1 MRKLLAVVVIAL
13 MMTGIAISVSADP
26 INVGGTCFCFSP
38 INVGGTSFVS
48 GPINV
53 GGTSFLCSPINVG
66 GT

>member
-1 MRKLLAVVVIAL
+1 MRKLLVVLAIAL
-13 MMTGIAISVSADP
+13 MVTGMAISASADP

-53 GGTSFLCSPINVG
+53 GGTSFSCSPINVG